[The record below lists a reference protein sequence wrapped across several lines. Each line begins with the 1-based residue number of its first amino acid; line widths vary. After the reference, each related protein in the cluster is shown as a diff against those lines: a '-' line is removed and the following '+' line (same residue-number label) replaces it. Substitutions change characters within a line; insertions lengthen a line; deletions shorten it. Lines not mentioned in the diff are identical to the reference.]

1 MSRFAGT
8 GGTRAAVEYG
18 KVRHDG
24 IWRIE
29 GESGGTIRGVC
40 ARLVMV
46 WGRLVSS
53 SHYCSGAPPLAER
66 LFVGAMA

>member
-1 MSRFAGT
+1 MGTLGICEGQNMSWFAGT

-29 GESGGTIRGVC
+29 GESGRTI
-40 ARLVMV
+40 
-46 WGRLVSS
+46 
-53 SHYCSGAPPLAER
+53 
-66 LFVGAMA
+66 